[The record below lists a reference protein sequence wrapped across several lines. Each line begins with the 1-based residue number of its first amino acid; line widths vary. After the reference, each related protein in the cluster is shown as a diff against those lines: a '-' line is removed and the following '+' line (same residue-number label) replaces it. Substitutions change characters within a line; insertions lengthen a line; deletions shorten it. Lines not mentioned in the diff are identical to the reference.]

1 MCNLLMHASIPSIHF
16 SSLSLG
22 FLYFSF
28 SSLFSL
34 FCFLSFYLSLLFLFL
49 FIIFAIVPLP
59 FSLFTTIAF
68 YNACCDK
75 IFPFLPLNH
84 FWLIVGILP
93 RLLTGLLAIQTP
105 PLHYV
110 GCTMPHSQ
118 TKVVLFCLLPLLILS
133 SE

>member
-1 MCNLLMHASIPSIHF
+1 MPLFLAFIFLPSLWDFCIFHFLLC
-16 SSLSLG
+16 
-22 FLYFSF
+22 FLYFLFFLSI
-28 SSLFSL
+28 SLFY
-34 FCFLSFYLSLLFLFL
+34 FYFYLL

-93 RLLTGLLAIQTP
+93 RLLIGLLAIQTP

-118 TKVVLFCLLPLLILS
+118 TKVVLFCLLSLLILS

>member
-1 MCNLLMHASIPSIHF
+1 MEKGPRWLKLEFLAYQRVSLLRGREMCNLLMHASIPSIHF

-22 FLYFSF
+22 FCIFHFLLCFLYFLFFLSI
-28 SSLFSL
+28 SLFY
-34 FCFLSFYLSLLFLFL
+34 FYFYLL

-93 RLLTGLLAIQTP
+93 RLLTGLLAI
-105 PLHYV
+105 
-110 GCTMPHSQ
+110 
-118 TKVVLFCLLPLLILS
+118 
-133 SE
+133 